1 MKQTILCLKQCF
13 LQYTL
18 KRNETK
24 CKIYI
29 NNISRKKKKKSE
41 REKKKKKKKKRK
53 KKTIIIFYNNIIIF
67 KI

>member
-41 REKKKKKKKKRK
+41 RKEEEREKKKKKKKRK
-53 KKTIIIFYNNIIIF
+53 KKTIIIFYN
-67 KI
+67 